1 MLLKKELQLIS
12 KIILISDIPKIKD
25 PIKLNKVTFKTNIQI
40 NKILEDFFIK
50 KKNQKHILFKPIYK
64 VIRNFCLQRTK
75 LLEVKKYSESL
86 YEFLFHLFTINFF
99 LISILKKYILI
110 SCNFILDEK
119 QKIKNKTLKTAITIN
134 FPEHAFSINKN
145 KYKYPS
151 SFAETLND
159 EGISKI
165 ISYNLD
171 KRKNISLNFKNKN
184 NYEIKKQYSFINL
197 IKNIKYLLKL
207 FNLLLINKNFPLVL
221 RLSIF
226 ENELEILF
234 YTKLVNY
241 INIYNSHTDLF
252 FLSFNNPFPI
262 NFNRINNTGIYEF
275 HYSDSIFCPP
285 MLPSDLKY
293 ANYKLKKYLPY
304 SVWGI
309 SNHGTGFKSSY
320 ELANKRNKK
329 YLKKNLKFLNK
340 NSLNLKPTFLGYKS
354 KTKLYKKNNIILF
367 DIYPVKAK
375 ENLLNMPTYSFFDD
389 YYYVSIFLKDIVDT
403 LPKNLNIFLKPKYSF
418 SSHQRDYLNLIFKLR
433 KKYKNFK
440 ILDPYTDIL
449 SNVSNIK
456 MSISIPF
463 TSPHQIMLNA
473 GVESIYYCPE
483 EFKHLFKDCKNKN
496 FITSK
501 KQLLSRLK

>member
-119 QKIKNKTLKTAITIN
+119 QKIKNTTLKTAITIN

-262 NFNRINNTGIYEF
+262 NFNRINKTGIYEF

-285 MLPSDLKY
+285 MLSSDLKY

-329 YLKKNLKFLNK
+329 YLNSNLKFISQK
-340 NSLNLKPTFLGYKS
+340 SLNLKPTFLGYKS
-354 KTKLYKKNNIILF
+354 KTKLSTKNNIILF
-367 DIYPVKAK
+367 DTYPVRAQD
-375 ENLLNMPTYSFFDD
+375 NLLNMPTYSFFDD
-389 YYYVSIFLKDIVDT
+389 YYYVSAFLKEIVDI
-403 LPKNLNIFLKPKYSF
+403 LPKKFNIFLKPKYSF
-418 SSHQRDYLNLIFKLR
+418 SSHQSDYLNLIFKMR
-433 KKYKNFK
+433 KKNKNFK

-449 SNVSNIK
+449 SNITNIK

-463 TSPHQIMLNA
+463 TSSYQIMLNA
-473 GVESIYYCPE
+473 GIKSIYYCPE
-483 EFKHLFKDCKNKN
+483 KFKNLFKDCKNKN